1 MNAYEIAERIIS
13 APVDTNFDMAEVET
27 KGLRDKEVD
36 EDAAAEME
44 EIEAAAKKIA
54 QILAG
59 NKKKR
64 GRKPKIFLDKTS
76 K

>member
-1 MNAYEIAERIIS
+1 MNAYEIADRIIH
-13 APVDTNFDMAEVET
+13 APVDTNFEMPEVDT
-27 KGLRDKEVD
+27 MGLRDKHVD
-36 EDAAAEME
+36 EDAISEQE

-59 NKKKR
+59 NKKKT
-64 GRKPKIFLDKTS
+64 RKTIKKNR

>member
-1 MNAYEIAERIIS
+1 MNAYEIADRIIY
-13 APVDTNFDMAEVET
+13 APVDTNFEMPEVDT
-27 KGLRDKEVD
+27 MGLRDKHVD
-36 EDAAAEME
+36 EDAAAELE